1 MPVIH
6 RRQNA
11 SRNLCFSRRYAFF
24 SFADRLLRVSLFLSP
39 AGIFQ
44 GIESSFQAAVFS
56 SGISLRVITA
66 LIKAPLHKKPF
77 LISGAVDY
85 SRKAK
90 HGASFILP
98 LVPKRNNRPRCHF
111 GIFNKTLSCNQ
122 KLHRPDNSS
131 VVCPVKAGVKGKHLL
146 RKPVVGFNHKLIF
159 LPEPEP
165 GGQFH
170 HKGRIPGI

>member
-6 RRQNA
+6 RRQNSA
-11 SRNLCFSRRYAFF
+11 RDLCFSRRYAFL
-24 SFADRLLRVSLFLSP
+24 SFADRLLRVSLSLSP
-39 AGIFQ
+39 EGTLQ
-44 GIESSFQAAVFS
+44 GIERSFQAVVFS
-56 SGISLRVITA
+56 PGVSLRIIAA

-77 LISGAVDY
+77 LISSAVNH
-85 SRKAK
+85 SRKTK
-90 HGASFILP
+90 HGASLILP
-98 LVPKRNNRPRCHF
+98 LVPQRNNRPRRHF
-111 GIFNKTLSCNQ
+111 GIFKKTFSCNQ

-159 LPEPEP
+159 LPEPKP

-170 HKGRIPGI
+170 RKGRIPGI